1 MISAIVLIN
10 TERNQINR
18 VADQLSAI
26 KGITEVY
33 SVAGDYDLVAMVRVA
48 DSEAL
53 AAVVTDHMLKV
64 DGITKTNTL
73 IAFRAYSKHDLER
86 MFSIGG

>member
-10 TERNQINR
+10 TERSKINR
-18 VADQLSAI
+18 VADQLGAI

-53 AAVVTDHMLKV
+53 AAVVTEHMLKV

>member
-1 MISAIVLIN
+1 MVSAIVLIN
-10 TERNQINR
+10 TERNNVND
-18 VADQLSAI
+18 VAEALGNM

-33 SVAGDYDLVAMVRVA
+33 SVAGEYDLVAIIRVPDNEAMA
-48 DSEAL
+48 D
-53 AAVVTDHMLKV
+53 VVTNRMLKV
-64 DGITKTNTL
+64 PGITRTETL

>member
-10 TERNQINR
+10 TERSQINR
-18 VADQLSAI
+18 VADQLAGI

-53 AAVVTDHMLKV
+53 ATVVTDHMLKV

-73 IAFRAYSKHDLER
+73 IAFRAYSRHDLER